1 MAYEEGEEG
10 QERLISEENFENNV
24 DGDNLDKIEEASNID
39 LLMEG
44 LNDRNEEA
52 RDSLLSEGGRQSI
65 EKKKKKLKKNP
76 FLIYGPAIENFFNL

>member
-1 MAYEEGEEG
+1 MAYEEGQEG
-10 QERLISEENFENNV
+10 QERLISEEHFENNV
-24 DGDNLDKIEEASNID
+24 DGDHLDQTEEASNID

-52 RDSLLSEGGRQSI
+52 RDSLMSEGGRQAI

>member
-1 MAYEEGEEG
+1 MAYEEGQEG
-10 QERLISEENFENNV
+10 QERLISEEHFENN
-24 DGDNLDKIEEASNID
+24 NEHNEHIEEASNID

-52 RDSLLSEGGRQSI
+52 RDSLLSEGGRQAI

>member
-1 MAYEEGEEG
+1 
-10 QERLISEENFENNV
+10 
-24 DGDNLDKIEEASNID
+24 
-39 LLMEG
+39 MEG

-52 RDSLLSEGGRQSI
+52 RDSLMSEGGRQAI